1 MNTKKLAKALAK
13 RAAYGRRLG
22 EPRNLDWLYSSGH
35 AASIARRKR
44 PKGLKGLL
52 FRLAET
58 LLRRMG
64 RR

>member
-13 RAAYGRRLG
+13 RAAYGRRPE
-22 EPRNLDWLYSSGH
+22 EPRNLDWLYSSRH
-35 AASIARRKR
+35 DRRYSKRKR

-52 FRLAET
+52 VGLAEM
-58 LLRRMG
+58 LLRRLG